1 MMSLSVFVPVEGRV
15 MILNHYQHHH
25 HHHHHHHRR
34 TCKHVMCTCRSATL
48 ERPERPQQKKVKKA
62 TQRGERRFVDSG
74 GVATSRSTCE
84 GASMHAT
91 VSNL

>member
-1 MMSLSVFVPVEGRV
+1 MSLSVSVPISVEGRV
-15 MILNHYQHHH
+15 MILNHYQQQQ
-25 HHHHHHHRR
+25 HHHHHHRR

-48 ERPERPQQKKVKKA
+48 ERPERPQQKRVKKD